1 MYINYGVFMKLF
13 LLLLVSTFLYSSSL
27 EKVSIQFNW
36 KYQFEVAG
44 FIAAKEKGFY
54 ENVGLDVEL
63 KEYNPEVDILFDVL
77 NNKVTYGISSSNIVL
92 ENKKIASIV
101 LLATYL
107 QKSPLVFITKP
118 DIRTPSQFL
127 GKTIMGN
134 KDELKNSSLALFLS
148 HFNINFSNTK
158 FIPHNFKIDDFING
172 KVEIM
177 SAFRSNQLYELDKRK
192 IDYNI
197 IDPADYGF
205 VMSAVNLYTSK
216 EEAFKNKYR
225 TQKFIEA
232 TNRGWEYALK
242 NKEEIIDILIKKYG
256 VNKSKE
262 ALLYERDVVNQVMM
276 RDFYPIGKVSPEL
289 TQRLVKQLSYSGM
302 IEPNQKINHIFFEN
316 IVDKI
321 PSDFSLTKSEKEY
334 LNSKHSLKMCID
346 PFWYPIEF
354 MKDGK
359 ISGITSDLKRYFE
372 EKIQINIDVVPTN
385 NWNESLD
392 FIKDKKCDII
402 SSISPSYDRM
412 SYLNFT
418 KPILTLPIVV
428 TTQKDK
434 PFLRDISLLK
444 NEKIA
449 ILKGHFIAEYIKDYF
464 PYLKI
469 VEVASMNE
477 GLYLVEQG
485 EVYGYIDN
493 ALVLSSTIQKEF
505 SNSLKIGFRFDILDE
520 LSIGTRNDEPI
531 LNDIFSRLVDDLD
544 ETKKQEFL
552 NTWTIITEQVGWFSL
567 KEIIFLVIFTTT
579 IFGGLIFYQ
588 RKLKILNK
596 KLKKLYLTDKL
607 TGLYNRFKIDKE
619 LSSQKDNIDRNDSY
633 SCGLILIDIDYFK
646 SINDNLGHLVGDCIL
661 KDISKLLKNNLRK
674 TDIIGRWGGE
684 EFLIILPFTSKD
696 IAKKIAENLRVLIEE
711 NNFSYKMNR
720 KITISIGVTEFS
732 KSKSVED
739 TLLLVDNLLYK
750 AKENGRNRVEE
761 S

>member
-1 MYINYGVFMKLF
+1 MKLF

-134 KDELKNSSLALFLS
+134 KDELKNSSLALLLS

-216 EEAFKNKYR
+216 EEAFKNKDR

-316 IVDKI
+316 LVDKI
-321 PSDFSLTKSEKEY
+321 LSDFSLTKSEKEY

-552 NTWTIITEQVGWFSL
+552 NNWTIITEQVGWFSL

-646 SINDNLGHLVGDCIL
+646 SINDTLGHLVGDCIL

>member
-1 MYINYGVFMKLF
+1 MKLF

-158 FIPHNFKIDDFING
+158 FIPHNFKIDDFISG

-321 PSDFSLTKSEKEY
+321 PGDFSLTKSEKEY
-334 LNSKHSLKMCID
+334 LNSKHSLKICID

-372 EKIQINIDVVPTN
+372 EKIQINIDVVPTK

-552 NTWTIITEQVGWFSL
+552 NNWTIITEQVGWFSL

-619 LSSQKDNIDRNDSY
+619 LSLQKDNIDRNDSY

-646 SINDNLGHLVGDCIL
+646 SINDTLGHLVGDCIL

-696 IAKKIAENLRVLIEE
+696 IAKKVAENLRVLIGE

-750 AKENGRNRVEE
+750 AKENGRNRVEV

>member
-1 MYINYGVFMKLF
+1 LDPLTREELQDEIVKL
-13 LLLLVSTFLYSSSL
+13 
-27 EKVSIQFNW
+27 Q
-36 KYQFEVAG
+36 
-44 FIAAKEKGFY
+44 
-54 ENVGLDVEL
+54 
-63 KEYNPEVDILFDVL
+63 KEY
-77 NNKVTYGISSSNIVL
+77 
-92 ENKKIASIV
+92 
-101 LLATYL
+101 
-107 QKSPLVFITKP
+107 Q
-118 DIRTPSQFL
+118 
-127 GKTIMGN
+127 KTIVFVTHDM
-134 KDELKNSSLALFLS
+134 DEAVKLA
-148 HFNINFSNTK
+148 
-158 FIPHNFKIDDFING
+158 
-172 KVEIM
+172 
-177 SAFRSNQLYELDKRK
+177 
-192 IDYNI
+192 
-197 IDPADYGF
+197 
-205 VMSAVNLYTSK
+205 
-216 EEAFKNKYR
+216 
-225 TQKFIEA
+225 
-232 TNRGWEYALK
+232 
-242 NKEEIIDILIKKYG
+242 
-256 VNKSKE
+256 
-262 ALLYERDVVNQVMM
+262 
-276 RDFYPIGKVSPEL
+276 
-289 TQRLVKQLSYSGM
+289 
-302 IEPNQKINHIFFEN
+302 
-316 IVDKI
+316 DKI
-321 PSDFSLTKSEKEY
+321 V
-334 LNSKHSLKMCID
+334 
-346 PFWYPIEF
+346 F

-552 NTWTIITEQVGWFSL
+552 NNWTIITEQVGWFSL

-596 KLKKLYLTDKL
+596 KLKELYLTDKL
-607 TGLYNRFKIDKE
+607 TGLYNRVKLDSVLQE
-619 LSSQKDNIDRNDSY
+619 NMRLSLRYGNVFSVI
-633 SCGLILIDIDYFK
+633 IIDIDFFK
-646 SINDNLGHLVGDCIL
+646 KINDNFGHQVGDDVLKECSYIL
-661 KDISKLLKNNLRK
+661 SKNIRNVDIL
-674 TDIIGRWGGE
+674 GRWGGE
-684 EFLIILPFTSKD
+684 EFLVVCPETLKNGAKD
-696 IAKKIAENLRVLIEE
+696 LAIKLNKAIKLHK
-711 NNFSYKMNR
+711 FSTYPHSV
-720 KITISIGVTEFS
+720 TISVGVAS
-732 KSKSVED
+732 CSVND
-739 TLLLVDNLLYK
+739 LNYDDIISNADKALYE
-750 AKENGRNRVEE
+750 AKNNGRDRVEVF
-761 S
+761 

>member
-1 MYINYGVFMKLF
+1 MKLF

-321 PSDFSLTKSEKEY
+321 PGDFSLTKSEKEY

-552 NTWTIITEQVGWFSL
+552 NNWTIITEQVGWFSL

-596 KLKKLYLTDKL
+596 KLNELYLTDKL

-646 SINDNLGHLVGDCIL
+646 SINDTLGHLVGDCIL

-750 AKENGRNRVEE
+750 AKENGRNRVEV

>member
-1 MYINYGVFMKLF
+1 MKLF

-44 FIAAKEKGFY
+44 FIVAKEKGFY

-63 KEYNPEVDILFDVL
+63 KEYNPEVDILSDVL

-118 DIRTPSQFL
+118 DIKTPSQFL

-134 KDELKNSSLALFLS
+134 KDELKNSSLAIFLS

-158 FIPHNFKIDDFING
+158 FVPHNFKIDDFVSG
-172 KVEIM
+172 KIEIM
-177 SAFRSNQLYELDKRK
+177 SAFRSNQLYELDKNN

-205 VMSAVNLYTSK
+205 VMSAVNLYTSRD
-216 EEAFKNKYR
+216 EALKNKDR

-232 TNRGWEYALK
+232 TNLGWEYALN
-242 NKEEIIDILIKKYG
+242 NKEEIIDILINIYK

-262 ALLYERDVVNQVMM
+262 ALFYESDIVNQVMM
-276 RDFYPIGKVSPEL
+276 RDFYPIGKVSHEL
-289 TQRLVKQLSYSGM
+289 TQRLLKQLSYSGM
-302 IEPNQKINHIFFEN
+302 IESNQQVNNLFFEN
-316 IVDKI
+316 IADKI
-321 PSDFSLTKSEKEY
+321 SSDFYLTQNEKEY
-334 LNSKHSLKMCID
+334 LNSKQNLKMCID

-354 MKDGK
+354 IKDGK

-418 KPILTLPIVV
+418 KPILTLPVV
-428 TTQKDK
+428 IATQKDK
-434 PFLRDISLLK
+434 PFLRDISGLR
-444 NEKIA
+444 NQKIV
-449 ILKGHFIAEYIKDYF
+449 ILKGHIITEYVRNNL
-464 PYLKI
+464 PYSEI
-469 VEVASMNE
+469 IEVSSMNE
-477 GLYLVEQG
+477 GLKLLEYG
-485 EVYGYIDN
+485 DVYGYVDN

-505 SNSLKIGFRFDILDE
+505 SNSLKIGLRFDILDE

-544 ETKKQEFL
+544 EAKKQEFL
-552 NTWTIITEQVGWFSL
+552 NNWTIITEQVGWFSL

-607 TGLYNRFKIDKE
+607 TGLYNR
-619 LSSQKDNIDRNDSY
+619 
-633 SCGLILIDIDYFK
+633 
-646 SINDNLGHLVGDCIL
+646 
-661 KDISKLLKNNLRK
+661 
-674 TDIIGRWGGE
+674 
-684 EFLIILPFTSKD
+684 
-696 IAKKIAENLRVLIEE
+696 
-711 NNFSYKMNR
+711 
-720 KITISIGVTEFS
+720 
-732 KSKSVED
+732 
-739 TLLLVDNLLYK
+739 
-750 AKENGRNRVEE
+750 
-761 S
+761 

>member
-1 MYINYGVFMKLF
+1 MKLF

-118 DIRTPSQFL
+118 DIKIPSQFL

-216 EEAFKNKYR
+216 EEAFKNKDR

-262 ALLYERDVVNQVMM
+262 ALLYETDVVNQVMM

-354 MKDGK
+354 IKDGK

-402 SSISPSYDRM
+402 SSISPSYDRI

-449 ILKGHFIAEYIKDYF
+449 ILKGHFIAEYVKDYF

-485 EVYGYIDN
+485 GVYGYIDN

-531 LNDIFSRLVDDLD
+531 LNDIFSRLVDALD

-552 NTWTIITEQVGWFSL
+552 NNWTIITEQVGWFSL

-619 LSSQKDNIDRNDSY
+619 LSLQKDNIDRNYSY

-646 SINDNLGHLVGDCIL
+646 SINDTLGHLVGDCIL
-661 KDISKLLKNNLRK
+661 KDISKFLKNNLRK

>member
-1 MYINYGVFMKLF
+1 MKLF

-118 DIRTPSQFL
+118 DIKTPSQFL

-216 EEAFKNKYR
+216 EEAFKNKDR

-552 NTWTIITEQVGWFSL
+552 NNWTIITEQVGWFSS

-596 KLKKLYLTDKL
+596 KLNELYLTDKL

-646 SINDNLGHLVGDCIL
+646 SINDTLGHLVGDCIL

-696 IAKKIAENLRVLIEE
+696 IAKKVAENLRVLIEE
-711 NNFSYKMNR
+711 HNFSYNMNR

>member
-1 MYINYGVFMKLF
+1 MKLF

-77 NNKVTYGISSSNIVL
+77 NNKVTYGISNSNIVL

-216 EEAFKNKYR
+216 EEAFKNKDR

-262 ALLYERDVVNQVMM
+262 ALLYETDVVNQVMM

-334 LNSKHSLKMCID
+334 LNSKHSLKICID

-552 NTWTIITEQVGWFSL
+552 NNWTIITEQVGWFSL

-619 LSSQKDNIDRNDSY
+619 LSSQKDNIDRKDSY

-646 SINDNLGHLVGDCIL
+646 SINDTLGHLVGDCIL
-661 KDISKLLKNNLRK
+661 KDISKFLKNNLRK

-696 IAKKIAENLRVLIEE
+696 IAKKVAENLRVLIGE

-750 AKENGRNRVEE
+750 AKENGRNRVEV

>member
-1 MYINYGVFMKLF
+1 MKLF

-118 DIRTPSQFL
+118 DIKTPLQFL

-346 PFWYPIEF
+346 PYWYPIEF

-520 LSIGTRNDEPI
+520 ISIGTRNDEPI
-531 LNDIFSRLVDDLD
+531 LNDIFSRLVDALD
-544 ETKKQEFL
+544 ETKKQEFI
-552 NTWTIITEQVGWFSL
+552 NNWTIITEQVGWFSL

-619 LSSQKDNIDRNDSY
+619 LSLQKDNIDRNDSY

-646 SINDNLGHLVGDCIL
+646 SINDTLGHLVGDCIL

>member
-1 MYINYGVFMKLF
+1 MKLF

-118 DIRTPSQFL
+118 DIKTPSQFL

-321 PSDFSLTKSEKEY
+321 PGDFSLTKSEKEY

-493 ALVLSSTIQKEF
+493 ALILSSTIQKEF

-544 ETKKQEFL
+544 ETNKQEFL
-552 NTWTIITEQVGWFSL
+552 NNWTIITEQVGWFSL

-619 LSSQKDNIDRNDSY
+619 LSLQKDNIDRNDSY

-646 SINDNLGHLVGDCIL
+646 SINDTLGHLVGDCIL

-696 IAKKIAENLRVLIEE
+696 IAKKIAENLRALIEE

-750 AKENGRNRVEE
+750 AKENGRNRVEV

>member
-1 MYINYGVFMKLF
+1 MKLF
-13 LLLLVSTFLYSSSL
+13 LLLLVSTFLYSSNL

-118 DIRTPSQFL
+118 EIKTPSQFL
-127 GKTIMGN
+127 GKTIMGH

-216 EEAFKNKYR
+216 EEAFKNKDR

-262 ALLYERDVVNQVMM
+262 ALLYETDVVNQVMM

-321 PSDFSLTKSEKEY
+321 PGDFSLTKSEKEY

-552 NTWTIITEQVGWFSL
+552 NNWTIITEQVGWFSL

-619 LSSQKDNIDRNDSY
+619 LSLQKDNIDRNDSY

-646 SINDNLGHLVGDCIL
+646 SINDTLGHLVGDCIL

-696 IAKKIAENLRVLIEE
+696 IAKKIAENLRALIEE
-711 NNFSYKMNR
+711 HNFSYNMNR

>member
-1 MYINYGVFMKLF
+1 MKLF

-148 HFNINFSNTK
+148 HFNLNFSNTK

-216 EEAFKNKYR
+216 EEAFKNKDR

-262 ALLYERDVVNQVMM
+262 ALLYETDVVNQVMM

-334 LNSKHSLKMCID
+334 LNSKHSLKICID

-520 LSIGTRNDEPI
+520 ISIGTRNDEPI

-552 NTWTIITEQVGWFSL
+552 NNWTIITEQVGWFSL

-596 KLKKLYLTDKL
+596 KLNELYLTDKL

-619 LSSQKDNIDRNDSY
+619 LFSQKDNIDRNDSY
-633 SCGLILIDIDYFK
+633 SCGLMLLDIDYFK
-646 SINDNLGHLVGDCIL
+646 SINDTLGHLVGDCIL

-696 IAKKIAENLRVLIEE
+696 IAKRIAENLRALIEE

>member
-1 MYINYGVFMKLF
+1 MKLF

-77 NNKVTYGISSSNIVL
+77 NNKVTYGISNSNIVL

-118 DIRTPSQFL
+118 DIKTPSQFL

-158 FIPHNFKIDDFING
+158 FIPHNFKINDFING

-197 IDPADYGF
+197 IDPSDYGF

-276 RDFYPIGKVSPEL
+276 RDFYPIGKISPEL

-321 PSDFSLTKSEKEY
+321 PGDFSLTKSEKEY

-469 VEVASMNE
+469 VEVASTNE

-552 NTWTIITEQVGWFSL
+552 NNWTIITEQVGWFSL

-646 SINDNLGHLVGDCIL
+646 RINDTLGHLVGDCIL

-696 IAKKIAENLRVLIEE
+696 IAKKVAENLRVLIEE
-711 NNFSYKMNR
+711 HNFSYNMNR

>member
-1 MYINYGVFMKLF
+1 MKLF

-216 EEAFKNKYR
+216 EEAFKNKDR

-242 NKEEIIDILIKKYG
+242 NKEEIIDILIKKYR

-552 NTWTIITEQVGWFSL
+552 NNWTIITEQVGWFSL

-619 LSSQKDNIDRNDSY
+619 LSSQKDNIDRKDSY

-646 SINDNLGHLVGDCIL
+646 SINDTLGHLVGDCIL

-696 IAKKIAENLRVLIEE
+696 IAKKVAENLRVLIGE

-750 AKENGRNRVEE
+750 AKENGRNRVEV

>member
-1 MYINYGVFMKLF
+1 MKLF
-13 LLLLVSTFLYSSSL
+13 LLLLVSTFLYSSNL

-216 EEAFKNKYR
+216 EEAFKNKDR

-449 ILKGHFIAEYIKDYF
+449 ILKGHFISEYIKDYF

-520 LSIGTRNDEPI
+520 ISIGTRNDEPI
-531 LNDIFSRLVDDLD
+531 LNDIFSRLVDALD

-552 NTWTIITEQVGWFSL
+552 NNWTIITEQVGWFSL

-588 RKLKILNK
+588 RKLEILNK

-619 LSSQKDNIDRNDSY
+619 LFLQKDNIDRNESY
-633 SCGLILIDIDYFK
+633 SCGLMLIDIDYFK
-646 SINDNLGHLVGDCIL
+646 RINDTLGHLVGDCIL
-661 KDISKLLKNNLRK
+661 KDISMLLKNNLRK

-696 IAKKIAENLRVLIEE
+696 IAKKVAENLRVLIEE

-750 AKENGRNRVEE
+750 AKENGRNRVEV

>member
-1 MYINYGVFMKLF
+1 MKLF

-118 DIRTPSQFL
+118 EIKTPSQFL

-134 KDELKNSSLALFLS
+134 KDEFKNSSLALFLS

-216 EEAFKNKYR
+216 EEAFKNKDR

-262 ALLYERDVVNQVMM
+262 ALLYETDVVNQVMM

-321 PSDFSLTKSEKEY
+321 PGDFSLTKSEKEY

-428 TTQKDK
+428 ATQKDK

-520 LSIGTRNDEPI
+520 ISIGTRNDEPI

-552 NTWTIITEQVGWFSL
+552 NNWTIITEQVGWFSL

-619 LSSQKDNIDRNDSY
+619 LSLQKDNIDRNDSY

-646 SINDNLGHLVGDCIL
+646 SINDTLGHLVGDCIL

-696 IAKKIAENLRVLIEE
+696 IAKKIAENLRALIEE
-711 NNFSYKMNR
+711 HNFSYNMNR

>member
-1 MYINYGVFMKLF
+1 MYINYVVFMKLF
-13 LLLLVSTFLYSSSL
+13 LLFLVSTFLYSSSL

-402 SSISPSYDRM
+402 SSISPSYDRI

-449 ILKGHFIAEYIKDYF
+449 ILKGHFIVEYIKDYF

-493 ALVLSSTIQKEF
+493 ALVLSSTMQKEF

-552 NTWTIITEQVGWFSL
+552 NNWTIITEQVGWFSL

-646 SINDNLGHLVGDCIL
+646 SINDTLGHLVGDCIL

-750 AKENGRNRVEE
+750 AKENGRNRVEV

>member
-1 MYINYGVFMKLF
+1 MKLF

-118 DIRTPSQFL
+118 DIKTPSQFL

-334 LNSKHSLKMCID
+334 LNSKHSLKICID

-552 NTWTIITEQVGWFSL
+552 NNWTIITEQVGWFSL
-567 KEIIFLVIFTTT
+567 KEIIFLVIFITT

-619 LSSQKDNIDRNDSY
+619 LSLQKDNIDRNDSY

-646 SINDNLGHLVGDCIL
+646 SINDTLGHLVGDCIL

-696 IAKKIAENLRVLIEE
+696 IAKKVAENLRVLIEE

>member
-1 MYINYGVFMKLF
+1 MKLF
-13 LLLLVSTFLYSSSL
+13 LLFLLSTFLYSSSL

-118 DIRTPSQFL
+118 DIKTPSQFL

-177 SAFRSNQLYELDKRK
+177 SAFRSNQLYELDKKK

-216 EEAFKNKYR
+216 EEAFKNKDR

-256 VNKSKE
+256 VDKSKE
-262 ALLYERDVVNQVMM
+262 ALLYETDVVNQVMM

-316 IVDKI
+316 ILDKI

-334 LNSKHSLKMCID
+334 LNSKHSLKICID

-354 MKDGK
+354 IKDGK

-552 NTWTIITEQVGWFSL
+552 NNWTIITEQVGWFSS

-619 LSSQKDNIDRNDSY
+619 LSSQKDNIDRNESY

-646 SINDNLGHLVGDCIL
+646 SINDTLGHLVGDCIL

-696 IAKKIAENLRVLIEE
+696 IAKKVAENLRVLIEE

>member
-1 MYINYGVFMKLF
+1 MKLF

-531 LNDIFSRLVDDLD
+531 LNDIFSRLVDALD
-544 ETKKQEFL
+544 ETKKQEFI
-552 NTWTIITEQVGWFSL
+552 NNWTIITEQVGWFSL

-619 LSSQKDNIDRNDSY
+619 LSLQKDNIDRNDSY

-646 SINDNLGHLVGDCIL
+646 SINDTLGHLVGDCIL

-696 IAKKIAENLRVLIEE
+696 IAKKIAENLRALIEE
-711 NNFSYKMNR
+711 HNFSYNMNR

>member
-1 MYINYGVFMKLF
+1 MKLF

-118 DIRTPSQFL
+118 DIKTPSQFL

-216 EEAFKNKYR
+216 EEAFKNKDR

-552 NTWTIITEQVGWFSL
+552 NNWTIITEQVGWFSL

-596 KLKKLYLTDKL
+596 KLNELYLTDKL

-619 LSSQKDNIDRNDSY
+619 LSLQKDNIDRNDSY

-646 SINDNLGHLVGDCIL
+646 SINDTLGHLVGDCIL

>member
-1 MYINYGVFMKLF
+1 MKLF

-118 DIRTPSQFL
+118 DIKTPSQFL

-262 ALLYERDVVNQVMM
+262 ALLYETDVVNQVMM

-552 NTWTIITEQVGWFSL
+552 NNWTIITEQVGWFSL

-596 KLKKLYLTDKL
+596 KLNELYLTDKL

-646 SINDNLGHLVGDCIL
+646 SINDTLGHLVGDCIL

-696 IAKKIAENLRVLIEE
+696 IAKKIAENLRALIEE

>member
-1 MYINYGVFMKLF
+1 MKLF

-216 EEAFKNKYR
+216 EEAFKNKDR

-262 ALLYERDVVNQVMM
+262 ALLYETDVVNQVMM

-520 LSIGTRNDEPI
+520 ISIGTRNDEPI

-552 NTWTIITEQVGWFSL
+552 NNWTIITEQVGWFSL

-646 SINDNLGHLVGDCIL
+646 SINDTLGHLVGDCIL

-696 IAKKIAENLRVLIEE
+696 IAKKVAENLRVLIEE

>member
-1 MYINYGVFMKLF
+1 MKLF

-134 KDELKNSSLALFLS
+134 KDELKNSSLALLLS

-334 LNSKHSLKMCID
+334 LNSKHSLKICID

-520 LSIGTRNDEPI
+520 ISIGTRNDEPI

-552 NTWTIITEQVGWFSL
+552 NNWTIITEQVGWFSL

-596 KLKKLYLTDKL
+596 KLKELYLTDKL

-646 SINDNLGHLVGDCIL
+646 SINDTLGHLVGDCIL

-696 IAKKIAENLRVLIEE
+696 IAKKVAENLRALIEE

>member
-1 MYINYGVFMKLF
+1 MKLF

-77 NNKVTYGISSSNIVL
+77 NNKVTYGISNSNIVL

-118 DIRTPSQFL
+118 DIKTPSQFL

-216 EEAFKNKYR
+216 EEAFKNKDR

-262 ALLYERDVVNQVMM
+262 ALLYETDVVNQVMM

-552 NTWTIITEQVGWFSL
+552 NNWTIITEQVGWFSL

-619 LSSQKDNIDRNDSY
+619 LSLQKDNIDRNDSY

-646 SINDNLGHLVGDCIL
+646 SINDTLGHLVGDCIL

-696 IAKKIAENLRVLIEE
+696 IAKKVAENLRVLIEE
-711 NNFSYKMNR
+711 HNFSYNMNR

-750 AKENGRNRVEE
+750 AKENGRNRVEV

>member
-1 MYINYGVFMKLF
+1 MKLF

-118 DIRTPSQFL
+118 DIKTPSQFL

-216 EEAFKNKYR
+216 EEAFNNKAR

-232 TNRGWEYALK
+232 TNRGWEYTLK

-262 ALLYERDVVNQVMM
+262 ALLYETDVVNQVMM

-302 IEPNQKINHIFFEN
+302 IEPNQKINNIFFEN

-346 PFWYPIEF
+346 PYWYPIEF
-354 MKDGK
+354 IKDGK

-402 SSISPSYDRM
+402 SSVSPSYDRM

-449 ILKGHFIAEYIKDYF
+449 ILKGHFISEYIKDYF

-469 VEVASMNE
+469 IEVASMNE

-520 LSIGTRNDEPI
+520 LSIGTRNDESI

-552 NTWTIITEQVGWFSL
+552 NNWTIITEQVGWFSL

-619 LSSQKDNIDRNDSY
+619 LSLQKDNIDRNESY

-646 SINDNLGHLVGDCIL
+646 SINDTLGHLVGDCIL
-661 KDISKLLKNNLRK
+661 KDISKFLKNNLRK

-750 AKENGRNRVEE
+750 AKENGRNRVEV

>member
-1 MYINYGVFMKLF
+1 MKLF

-127 GKTIMGN
+127 GKTIMGH

-216 EEAFKNKYR
+216 EEAFNNKAR

-334 LNSKHSLKMCID
+334 LNSKHSLKICID

-520 LSIGTRNDEPI
+520 ISIGTRNDEPI
-531 LNDIFSRLVDDLD
+531 LNDIFSRLVDALD
-544 ETKKQEFL
+544 ETKKQEFI
-552 NTWTIITEQVGWFSL
+552 NNWTIITEQVGWFSL

-646 SINDNLGHLVGDCIL
+646 SINDTLGHLVGDCIL

-696 IAKKIAENLRVLIEE
+696 IAKKIAENLRALIEE
-711 NNFSYKMNR
+711 HNFSYNMNR

>member
-1 MYINYGVFMKLF
+1 MKLF

-216 EEAFKNKYR
+216 EEAFKNKDR

-262 ALLYERDVVNQVMM
+262 ALLYETDVVNQVMM

-334 LNSKHSLKMCID
+334 LNSKHILKMCID

-402 SSISPSYDRM
+402 SSISPSYDRI

-485 EVYGYIDN
+485 GVYGYIDN

-552 NTWTIITEQVGWFSL
+552 NNWTIITEQVGWFSL

-619 LSSQKDNIDRNDSY
+619 LSSQKDNIDRNESY

-646 SINDNLGHLVGDCIL
+646 RINDTLGHLVGDCIL
-661 KDISKLLKNNLRK
+661 KDISMLLKNNLRK

-696 IAKKIAENLRVLIEE
+696 IAKKVAENLRVLIEE
-711 NNFSYKMNR
+711 HNFSYNMNR

-750 AKENGRNRVEE
+750 AKENGRNRVEV

>member
-1 MYINYGVFMKLF
+1 MKLF

-118 DIRTPSQFL
+118 DIKTPSQFL

-216 EEAFKNKYR
+216 EEAFKNKDR

-232 TNRGWEYALK
+232 TNHGWEYALK

-262 ALLYERDVVNQVMM
+262 ALLYEIDVVNQVMM

-552 NTWTIITEQVGWFSL
+552 NNWTIITEQVGWFSL

-596 KLKKLYLTDKL
+596 KLKELYLTDKL

-646 SINDNLGHLVGDCIL
+646 SINDTLGHLVGDCIL

-696 IAKKIAENLRVLIEE
+696 IAKKIAENLRALIEE

-750 AKENGRNRVEE
+750 AKENGRNRVEV

>member
-1 MYINYGVFMKLF
+1 MKLF
-13 LLLLVSTFLYSSSL
+13 LLLLVSTFLYSSNL

-63 KEYNPEVDILFDVL
+63 KEYNPEVDILLDVL

-118 DIRTPSQFL
+118 DIKTPSQFL
-127 GKTIMGN
+127 GKTIMGH

-216 EEAFKNKYR
+216 EEAFKNKDR

-321 PSDFSLTKSEKEY
+321 PGDFSLTKSEKEY

-520 LSIGTRNDEPI
+520 ISIGTRNDEPI

-552 NTWTIITEQVGWFSL
+552 NNWTIITEQVGWFSL

-596 KLKKLYLTDKL
+596 KLNELYLTDKL

-646 SINDNLGHLVGDCIL
+646 SINDTLGHLEGDCIL

-696 IAKKIAENLRVLIEE
+696 IAKKIAENLRALIEE

-732 KSKSVED
+732 KSKSVEE

-750 AKENGRNRVEE
+750 AKENGRNRVEV

>member
-1 MYINYGVFMKLF
+1 MKLF

-134 KDELKNSSLALFLS
+134 KDELKNSSLALLLS

-552 NTWTIITEQVGWFSL
+552 NNWTIITEQVGWFSL

-646 SINDNLGHLVGDCIL
+646 SINDTLGHLVGDCIL

>member
-1 MYINYGVFMKLF
+1 MKLF

-118 DIRTPSQFL
+118 DIKTPSQFL

-552 NTWTIITEQVGWFSL
+552 NNWTIITEQVGWFSL

-646 SINDNLGHLVGDCIL
+646 SINDTLGHLVGDCIL

>member
-1 MYINYGVFMKLF
+1 MKLF
-13 LLLLVSTFLYSSSL
+13 LLFLVSTFLYSSSL

-262 ALLYERDVVNQVMM
+262 ALLYETDVVNQVMM

-321 PSDFSLTKSEKEY
+321 PGDFSLTKSEKEY

-520 LSIGTRNDEPI
+520 ISIGTRNDEPI

-552 NTWTIITEQVGWFSL
+552 NNWTIITEQVGWFSL

-596 KLKKLYLTDKL
+596 KLNELYLTDKL

-619 LSSQKDNIDRNDSY
+619 LSSQKDNIDRNDIY

-646 SINDNLGHLVGDCIL
+646 SINDTLGHLVGDCIL

-696 IAKKIAENLRVLIEE
+696 IAKKIAENLRALIEE

>member
-1 MYINYGVFMKLF
+1 MKLF

-118 DIRTPSQFL
+118 DIKIPSQFL

-216 EEAFKNKYR
+216 EEAFKNKDR

-262 ALLYERDVVNQVMM
+262 ALLYETDVVNQVMM

-302 IEPNQKINHIFFEN
+302 IEPNQKIIHIFFEN

-334 LNSKHSLKMCID
+334 LNSKHSLKICID

-552 NTWTIITEQVGWFSL
+552 NNWTIITEQVGWFSL

-596 KLKKLYLTDKL
+596 KLNELYLTDKL

-646 SINDNLGHLVGDCIL
+646 SINDTLGHLVGDCIL

-696 IAKKIAENLRVLIEE
+696 IAKKVAENLRVLIEE

-750 AKENGRNRVEE
+750 AKENGRNRVEV

>member
-1 MYINYGVFMKLF
+1 MKLF

-552 NTWTIITEQVGWFSL
+552 NNWTIITEQVGWFSL

-619 LSSQKDNIDRNDSY
+619 LSSQKDNIDRKDSY

-646 SINDNLGHLVGDCIL
+646 SINDTLGHLVGDCIL
-661 KDISKLLKNNLRK
+661 KDISMLLKNNLRK

-696 IAKKIAENLRVLIEE
+696 IAKKVAENLRVLIGE

-750 AKENGRNRVEE
+750 AKENGRNRVEV

>member
-1 MYINYGVFMKLF
+1 MKLF

-148 HFNINFSNTK
+148 HFNLNFSNTK

-177 SAFRSNQLYELDKRK
+177 SAFRSNQLYEVDKRK

-205 VMSAVNLYTSK
+205 VMSAVNLDT
-216 EEAFKNKYR
+216 
-225 TQKFIEA
+225 
-232 TNRGWEYALK
+232 
-242 NKEEIIDILIKKYG
+242 LIKKYG

-262 ALLYERDVVNQVMM
+262 ALLYETDVVNQVMM

-552 NTWTIITEQVGWFSL
+552 NNWTIITEQVGWFSL

-596 KLKKLYLTDKL
+596 KLKELYLTDKL
-607 TGLYNRFKIDKE
+607 TGLYNIFKIDKE

-633 SCGLILIDIDYFK
+633 YCGLILIDIDYFK
-646 SINDNLGHLVGDCIL
+646 SINDTLGHLVGDCIL
-661 KDISKLLKNNLRK
+661 KDISKILQKKLLKIYELLLKR
-674 TDIIGRWGGE
+674 II
-684 EFLIILPFTSKD
+684 FLI
-696 IAKKIAENLRVLIEE
+696 R
-711 NNFSYKMNR
+711 
-720 KITISIGVTEFS
+720 
-732 KSKSVED
+732 
-739 TLLLVDNLLYK
+739 
-750 AKENGRNRVEE
+750 
-761 S
+761 